1 MHKSSIATSVVY
13 QPIQT
18 DTKRGHSFFGG
29 CCDMRRA
36 VVILNIIQ
44 MALCLTGMIFF
55 SEVGHV
61 AAGVSTKINDEKVI
75 KFLFFFL
82 AFGFLLGGLSAIG
95 AITYNKYF
103 VSYNAVFLLI
113 RFCLTFGFVPFLS
126 AVLHLYPHLLLVL
139 YIHKGIMT
147 EDNYPI
153 ENQSCCC
160 IDTNP
165 L

>member
-1 MHKSSIATSVVY
+1 MSAICTNVKISRNCSFYHSIYSKQDLTDIDFTQVFSEPRY
-13 QPIQT
+13 TNHQQLRMLYTILFKT
-18 DTKRGHSFFGG
+18 DTKRGHSCFGV
-29 CCDMRRA
+29 CCDMRQV

-75 KFLFFFL
+75 KFLFFFS
-82 AFGFLLGGLSAIG
+82 FGFLLGGLSAIG

-113 RFCLTFGFVPFLS
+113 RFCLTFGFVPF
-126 AVLHLYPHLLLVL
+126 P
-139 YIHKGIMT
+139 M
-147 EDNYPI
+147 
-153 ENQSCCC
+153 
-160 IDTNP
+160 
-165 L
+165 